1 MTHTCL
7 KSEFKTVCTIE
18 VIGGFQNTLVGDL
31 MILTFY
37 HSCMLQPMP
46 PSRVGYMFWT
56 FGLFSLDVQHPTRLV
71 SHQSLP
77 ILDTQLRMKNVMS
90 SSFLQVIPLSILL
103 FFFPLLFPFQMG
115 QSWKF
120 KKRDRKSSYVICYIF
135 RWTLSLSSPS
145 SPLTLAYDVM
155 VKRNKPTWGKNT
167 SRKMAMAIQKT
178 HKQKGINNKEKS
190 YDL

>member
-18 VIGGFQNTLVGDL
+18 VIRGFQNTLVGDL

-56 FGLFSLDVQHPTRLV
+56 FGLCSLDVQHPTRLV

-77 ILDTQLRMKNVMS
+77 ILDTQLRTKNVMS
-90 SSFLQVIPLSILL
+90 SSFLQVIPLSFLL
-103 FFFPLLFPFQMG
+103 FFFPFF
-115 QSWKF
+115 SH
-120 KKRDRKSSYVICYIF
+120 F
-135 RWTLSLSSPS
+135 RWASHGNSKRETERALIWSVTSFDGLSLSRHHHP
-145 SPLTLAYDVM
+145 
-155 VKRNKPTWGKNT
+155 
-167 SRKMAMAIQKT
+167 
-178 HKQKGINNKEKS
+178 H
-190 YDL
+190 